1 MKKALL
7 ILTVVIGLLVIYED
21 KEKTQI
27 VIPTQSIRFR
37 VIANSNEEIDMTEKQ
52 NLKDYM
58 EDVVYELIKD
68 TTTKDEANEK
78 IIDNFDFLN
87 SKVNDYL
94 ENDNY
99 SLDYGINYFP
109 RKIYKGVIYEEGM
122 YDSLVITLGNGKG
135 NNWWCVLFPPLCL
148 LDENTT
154 TGDVEYQLFIS
165 RIINNFK

>member
-7 ILTVVIGLLVIYED
+7 ILAVVIGGLVIYKD
-21 KEKTQI
+21 KEKMQI

-58 EDVVYELIKD
+58 EDAVYELIKD

>member
-7 ILTVVIGLLVIYED
+7 ILAGVLGLLVIYKD
-21 KEKTQI
+21 KENKQI

-37 VIANSNEEIDMTEKQ
+37 VIANSNEEIDMTKKQ

-58 EDVVYELIKD
+58 EDVVYELIKS
-68 TTTKDEANEK
+68 TKTKDEANE
-78 IIDNFDFLN
+78 IIINNFDFLN

-94 ENDNY
+94 GNDNY
-99 SLDYGINYFP
+99 SLDYGMNYFP

>member
-1 MKKALL
+1 M
-7 ILTVVIGLLVIYED
+7 IGGLVIYED

>member
-7 ILTVVIGLLVIYED
+7 ILAVVIGGLVIYED